1 MGKRIGKVI
10 KNNMNNNGWYFSF
23 DKVFVLILV
32 GGAQVVWRQPANL
45 GFLIYRIW
53 FMDENT
59 IFISGSLTI
68 NSV

>member
-10 KNNMNNNGWYFSF
+10 KNNINNNGF

-45 GFLIYRIW
+45 IYRIW
-53 FMDENT
+53 FMDENM